1 MDEARTLKL
10 ELKIEWLEVA
20 QDGCPFYIQVRDFS

>member
-1 MDEARTLKL
+1 MDKALPSKL